1 MISAMLLSYIGKVSR
16 RCLLNEQELRGQLDE
31 LTVAIE
37 NMPAAEAEK
46 AQLQA
51 LIDNIESQLSNA
63 VVEGEPESLAD
74 QVDNMISGF
83 ESDHP
88 TVAGILNNIMVTLTS
103 MGV

>member
-1 MISAMLLSYIGKVSR
+1 
-16 RCLLNEQELRGQLDE
+16 LNEQELRGQLDE
-31 LTVAIE
+31 LAVAIE

-74 QVDNMISGF
+74 QVDTMVSGF

>member
-1 MISAMLLSYIGKVSR
+1 
-16 RCLLNEQELRGQLDE
+16 LNEQELRGQLDD
-31 LTVAIE
+31 LAVAIE
-37 NMPAAEAEK
+37 NMPAAEVEK
-46 AQLQA
+46 ARLQA
-51 LIDNIESQLSNA
+51 LIDNIEGQLSNA

-74 QVDNMISGF
+74 QVGNMVSGF